1 MADTTYRNLN
11 PKYDDTRYKVNNA
24 IIRMMN
30 ANPTMGLGYLIG
42 NAIGENYFE
51 KKRAKT
57 SQEANDNVMNGIGAD
72 EKNGVTGVPSSAG
85 NRGNDYYS
93 SMNKAF
99 DEYRNGSNG
108 KVLYEGRNNNAPR
121 TPQQNNTSGVTVGN
135 VDNGGGVSSVADA
148 WNKMANGSGYNPGNT
163 TMFTNGTRDL
173 GNVIGADANGEF
185 GRMAG
190 LHPGVIID
198 TARGIYPAARP
209 GTYIDTSRGIYM
221 DSSQN
226 TPAGGSAPS
235 AANFPQKPANGPAP
249 YTDDQLRQIQ
259 GQNFS
264 AEELAKMASPDE
276 LARMVVMMRGG
287 APAAQA
293 PEQVAAASSGGYA
306 PTNAS
311 PASSGIAAVMNNA
324 ANETPAATAPIVAD
338 AVPNASDLR
347 IHGNTGQ
354 GGGGQAWGP
363 VPEYVDPAPNVPV
376 VNDPYAGYGYG
387 VNAES
392 DFNNGGLFN
401 QIAEYV
407 RQKNFGSNGSF

>member
-11 PKYDDTRYKVNNA
+11 PKYDDTRYKVNSA

-42 NAIGENYFE
+42 NAIGENYFG

-57 SQEANDNVMNGIGAD
+57 AQEANDNVMNGIGAD

-108 KVLYEGRNNNAPR
+108 RVLYEGLNSNTPR

-135 VDNGGGVSSVADA
+135 VDNGGGVTSVADA
-148 WNKMANGSGYNPGNT
+148 WNKMSNGSAYNPGNT

-173 GNVIGADANGEF
+173 GNVIGADANGVY
-185 GRMAG
+185 GVPGAN
-190 LHPGVIID
+190 HGVIVD
-198 TARGIYPAARP
+198 TARGIYTGAAQQPENP
-209 GTYIDTSRGIYM
+209 GVYIDTAKGIYPG
-221 DSSQN
+221 SSQA
-226 TPAGGSAPS
+226 TQPAGPT
-235 AANFPQKPANGPAP
+235 P

-276 LARMVVMMRGG
+276 LARMIVMMRNG

-293 PEQVAAASSGGYA
+293 PV
-306 PTNAS
+306 
-311 PASSGIAAVMNNA
+311 
-324 ANETPAATAPIVAD
+324 
-338 AVPNASDLR
+338 
-347 IHGNTGQ
+347 Q
-354 GGGGQAWGP
+354 GGGILTSAANRYSG
-363 VPEYVDPAPNVPV
+363 VDDVKPPAPQGRPV
-376 VNDPYAGYGYG
+376 YSG
-387 VNAES
+387 VDDEKYDYIGGEGSAQDIINA
-392 DFNNGGLFN
+392 
-401 QIAEYV
+401 A
-407 RQKNFGSNGSF
+407 KNRDDETFMNYLKYRVD